1 MQCDK
6 CGNEAVFFQ
15 SYSGRHLCG
24 RHLVLDIEARAK
36 RTIRSHRWMKS
47 GDHFAVL
54 VSGDRQSAA
63 LLCFLKNLIA
73 ERRDI
78 RLSALLPGDDSTGR
92 DQRSAAGDIAD
103 SLGIPCTGLSSPAGS
118 GDTGSRPVT
127 RIALAVSL
135 DDIAQA
141 VLRGFLFGSTGRIV
155 NPAPGLW
162 NGVPVI
168 CPFIAIPSEELDL
181 YWEIEG
187 SGMEIQPGKPGGDAL
202 SQETR
207 LLLGDYSRRHPATK
221 YALLHLAEQLSNGD
235 IAAIATASALCQDAT
250 QDGNGTP
257 KRPNS

>member
-6 CGNEAVFFQ
+6 CRNEAVFFQ

-24 RHLVLDIEARAK
+24 RHLVLDIAARAK
-36 RTIRSHRWMKS
+36 RTIRSHRWMTA

-54 VSGDRQSAA
+54 ISGDRQSAA

-78 RLSALLPGDDSTGR
+78 RLSAVLQRDDSTGR
-92 DQRSAAGDIAD
+92 DQHSAARDIAD
-103 SLGIPCTGLSSPAGS
+103 SLGIPCIELSSPAGS

-141 VLRGFLFGSTGRIV
+141 VLGRFLFGSTGRIV
-155 NPAPGLW
+155 NPAPGVW
-162 NGVPVI
+162 NDIPVI
-168 CPFIAIPSEELDL
+168 CPFIAIPSEELDF

-187 SGMEIQPGKPGGDAL
+187 TGMEIQPGKTGGDAL

-207 LLLGDYSRRHPATK
+207 LLLGDYSRRHPAAE
-221 YALLHLAEQLSNGD
+221 YALLHLAEQLSHGD
-235 IAAIATASALCQDAT
+235 IAAIAMAGALCQEAT
-250 QDGNGTP
+250 QDRNGTP
-257 KRPNS
+257 KIPNS